1 MANDTQH
8 DARSWASDLEGYIR
22 QGEPDQAQKGRNWA
36 TAIGLQAVDGL
47 SPSRYLLDTAKE
59 HIEGRLTIGKVQELV
74 ESYYERSGERTEEE
88 LQSEEADI
96 VSSRI
101 TEILGER
108 SFSFSPAT
116 LRSIHGR
123 LFKGLIKDAG
133 TYRTYNISKK
143 EWVLKGESVLYAP
156 WELVGETLD
165 YDFDRET
172 AFSYEGMS
180 RDEISKH
187 IAEFTSDIW
196 QVHPFC
202 EGNTRT
208 TAVFIIK
215 YLNSLG
221 IDVDNAPFEE
231 HSWYF
236 RNALVRANYDDYPKG
251 IRATTEFLERFFE
264 NLLLGAHNDLKNR
277 YMHVDYGALEKDG
290 TVLSASSAFPKCKSC
305 TLNCTLGELAVLRL
319 IADNPRITQKDLAA
333 VIGISERTVK
343 TRTVELQAKGLLQR
357 VGGRRN
363 GEWVIPSAIRGEID
377 AAR

>member
-1 MANDTQH
+1 MANGTQY
-8 DARSWASDLEGYIR
+8 DERSWASDLEGYIR

-59 HIEGRLTIGKVQELV
+59 HIEGRLTIGEVQKLV

-108 SFSFSPAT
+108 SFSFSSAT
-116 LRSIHGR
+116 LRSIYGR
-123 LFKGLIKDAG
+123 LFKGLIQEAG
-133 TYRTYNISKK
+133 SYRKFNISKR

-156 WELVGETLD
+156 WELIGETLD
-165 YDFDRET
+165 YDFDREA
-172 AFSYEGMS
+172 AFSYVGIS

-187 IAEFTSDIW
+187 IAEFTSGIW

-231 HSWYF
+231 NSWYF
-236 RNALVRANYDDYPKG
+236 RNALVRANYDDCPKG

-377 AAR
+377 AAG

>member
-22 QGEPDQAQKGRNWA
+22 QGEPEQAQKGRNWA

-59 HIEGRLTIGKVQELV
+59 HIEGRLTIGEVQKLV

-156 WELVGETLD
+156 WGLIGETLD
-165 YDFDRET
+165 YDFGREAT
-172 AFSYEGMS
+172 FSYEGMT

-187 IAEFTSDIW
+187 IAEFTSGIW

-208 TAVFIIK
+208 TAAFIIK

-221 IDVDNAPFEE
+221 IEVDNKPFEE
-231 HSWYF
+231 NSWYF
-236 RNALVRANYDDYPKG
+236 RNALVRANYNDVPSG
-251 IRATTEFLERFFE
+251 IHETVEFLERFFE
-264 NLLLGAHNDLKNR
+264 NALLGGSNQLKNR
-277 YMHVDYGALEKDG
+277 YAHVDWIDGGKDAQGANDDI
-290 TVLSASSAFPKCKSC
+290 SKCN
-305 TLNCTLGELAVLRL
+305 NCTLDCTLEELTLLRL
-319 IADNPRITQKDLAA
+319 LVSEPTMTQKQLAEA
-333 VIGISERTVK
+333 LGVSERTVK
-343 TRTVELQAKGLLQR
+343 TRTVDLQTRQLLHR
-357 VGGRRN
+357 EGGRRN
-363 GEWVIPSAIRGEID
+363 GRWVVPSVVQDELGVAG
-377 AAR
+377 